1 MMGKKRHSN
10 HLNQTEKS
18 CSPIGYTINEMKLE
32 ATARV
37 KKDNFSLN
45 WIKQQESRQNKMMTE
60 NHELTYEAAQLTRSL
75 KVG

>member
-1 MMGKKRHSN
+1 
-10 HLNQTEKS
+10 
-18 CSPIGYTINEMKLE
+18 MKLE